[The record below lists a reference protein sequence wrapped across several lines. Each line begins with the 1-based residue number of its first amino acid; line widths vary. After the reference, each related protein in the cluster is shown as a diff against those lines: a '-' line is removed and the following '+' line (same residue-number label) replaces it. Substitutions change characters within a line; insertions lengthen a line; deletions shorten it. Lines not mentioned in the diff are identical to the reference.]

1 MAQTTEQIQADF
13 DRIALFED
21 ESWDHNS
28 HYNRFLLKQLPEHF
42 GKALEIGCGTG
53 GFARLLA
60 KRSEKVLGVDLS
72 PKMLEIAR
80 ERSREYRNID
90 FQELDVLSWG
100 MPVERFDCIAS
111 IATLHHLPFE
121 EMLVKLKKA
130 LKPGGTLLVLDLY
143 EGEKGV
149 ANLLSELLAVALHN
163 SLNLAKTG
171 KLRKSPEARAAWDEH
186 GRTDK
191 YLTVSQVRRS
201 CESLLPGAKVTKHLL
216 WRYSIVWK
224 KEL

>member
-1 MAQTTEQIQADF
+1 MAQTTKQIQADF

-28 HYNRFLLKQLPEHF
+28 HYHGFLLKQLPVHF
-42 GKALEIGCGTG
+42 GEALEIGCGTG

-60 KRSEKVLGVDLS
+60 KKAEKVLGIDLS

-80 ERSREYRNID
+80 ERSKEFRNIN
-90 FQELDVLSWG
+90 FQELDVLSWDI
-100 MPVERFDCIAS
+100 PVERFDCIAS

-130 LKPGGTLLVLDLY
+130 LKPGGVLLVLDLY
-143 EGEKGV
+143 QGEKSL
-149 ANLLSELLAVALHN
+149 ANLLAELLAVALHN
-163 SLNLAKTG
+163 GLNLVKTG
-171 KLRKSPEARAAWDEH
+171 KLRKSPQARAAWDQH
-186 GRTDK
+186 ARTDK
-191 YLTVSQVRRS
+191 YLTVTQVHQS
-201 CESLLPGAKVTKHLL
+201 CQSLLPGAKVTKHLL

>member
-1 MAQTTEQIQADF
+1 MAQTTKQIQADF

-28 HYNRFLLKQLPEHF
+28 HYHGFLLKQLPVHF
-42 GKALEIGCGTG
+42 GEALEIGCGTG

-60 KRSEKVLGVDLS
+60 KKAEKVLGIDLS

-80 ERSREYRNID
+80 ERSKEFRNIN
-90 FQELDVLSWG
+90 FQELDVLSWDI
-100 MPVERFDCIAS
+100 PVERFDCIAS

-130 LKPGGTLLVLDLY
+130 LKPGGVLLVLDLY
-143 EGEKGV
+143 QGEKGL
-149 ANLLSELLAVALHN
+149 ANLLAELLAVALHN
-163 SLNLAKTG
+163 GLNLVKTG
-171 KLRKSPEARAAWDEH
+171 KLRKSPQTRAAWDQH
-186 GRTDK
+186 ARTDK
-191 YLTVSQVRRS
+191 YLTVTQVRQS
-201 CESLLPGAKVTKHLL
+201 CQSLLPGAKVTKHLL